1 MNQFCSRCGALFA
14 ADVNMEFSTTA
25 LLCVECGLSLE
36 DPPEILPPSEA
47 DDDQVAYDLS
57 EWPAEDR
64 VIASADL
71 VELGIQY
78 RWEDNLTL
86 VVPAGAEAEVDAIL
100 DEIDENAATDESA
113 LLLDL
118 DTGEDGGEEAT
129 EAMSDLFIAADGL
142 QHGTYDEQRVV
153 EFMEAAAAVA
163 GSLPPFGI
171 EPQVWSRVQ
180 SQAAAIVSSLEKG
193 EDDDGTADA
202 AKALRALLR
211 QYV

>member
-14 ADVNMEFSTTA
+14 AEVNMEFSTTA
-25 LLCVECGLSLE
+25 LLCIECGLSLE

-47 DDDQVAYDLS
+47 DDDQVAYDLA

-71 VELGIQY
+71 VELGIPY
-78 RWEDNLTL
+78 RWEDTLTL

-129 EAMSDLFIAADGL
+129 AAMSDLFIAADGL

-163 GSLPPFGI
+163 GCLPPFGI

-180 SQAAAIVSSLEKG
+180 SQAAAIVGSLEKG
-193 EDDDGTADA
+193 EDDDGTAEA

>member
-47 DDDQVAYDLS
+47 DDDQVAYDLA
-57 EWPAEDR
+57 EWPPEDR

-71 VELGIQY
+71 VELGIPY

-86 VVPAGAEAEVDAIL
+86 VVPAGAETEVDAIL

-129 EAMSDLFIAADGL
+129 VAMSDLFIAADGL

-153 EFMEAAAAVA
+153 VFMDRRLRWPTAFHRSA
-163 GSLPPFGI
+163 SR
-171 EPQVWSRVQ
+171 SRSTRVQ
-180 SQAAAIVSSLEKG
+180 TQAAAIVNALEKG